1 MAQKAIRS
9 AYVESH
15 CAEYGVGIVKLFG
28 KFSGILAMEASL
40 ASIDVNICLVPE
52 FGFEIHGA
60 NGLLQYICQ
69 RLRIKRHCV
78 IVVAEGASKDL
89 IFNFFFLIIRN
100 VKMRLCLMI
109 ILKLIKFFNSLEKLK
124 NINFC
129 EGYWS
134 LSPE

>member
-52 FGFEIHGA
+52 FGFEIYGV
-60 NGLLQYICQ
+60 NGLLEYICQ
-69 RLRIKRHCV
+69 RLKIKRHCV
-78 IVVAEGASKDL
+78 IVVAEGACKA
-89 IFNFFFLIIRN
+89 IIYIVFFLGGG
-100 VKMRLCLMI
+100 K
-109 ILKLIKFFNSLEKLK
+109 
-124 NINFC
+124 
-129 EGYWS
+129 GG
-134 LSPE
+134 